1 MTSVRSQAWPVAV
14 VAMRTMALVAVTLVL
29 ILVVL
34 PAVLAAATPGVP
46 IGG

>member
-1 MTSVRSQAWPVAV
+1 LTLIRSQAWPVARF
-14 VAMRTMALVAVTLVL
+14 AMRTMALVAVTLVL

-34 PAVLAAATPGVP
+34 PVVLAAATPGMP

>member
-1 MTSVRSQAWPVAV
+1 MSAATSQVWPVAV
-14 VAMRTMALVAVTLVL
+14 SLLRTTALVAVTLVL

-34 PAVLAAATPGVP
+34 PAVLAAAGPGAP